1 MTTQPDQAAHDVVCH
16 MNIGIEQAAGRSDYD
31 GRTYYFCSN
40 ACKAKFDA
48 DPEAALR
55 AEDQHDHSV
64 RPASSMGAALE

>member
-1 MTTQPDQAAHDVVCH
+1 